1 MIEISNFTIKSII
14 EFINSL
20 RLIIIPNTNISLLG
34 FYISLIALSIIFT
47 FIRRF
52 FRIEK
57 NLLNTKINASYF
69 KIRKNLKKKAGH

>member
-69 KIRKNLKKKAGH
+69 NIRKNLKKKAGH